1 MAITSQKLLPG
12 STFSNTS
19 SDTDNIK
26 SPKKTDPGL
35 NIYKKVVKIDKLLK
49 DSFLLRSKEE
59 NRKKRE
65 LENQKREGKE
75 KELESPKKFK
85 GFEILK
91 NALPR
96 TGFFD
101 SIKRFI
107 LFTFA
112 GWLFTNLFKFL
123 PKILE
128 FIKIITPV
136 LSWFEK
142 GIGLLLEGIVSF
154 IDLGYKAYDTVRS
167 FAKTIGGEG
176 LLEKFDAL
184 SGALN
189 TFLNLAL
196 IAGMS
201 AASLGGGFGGK
212 GKGGPGIGAR
222 PKPGTGGRPRV
233 TTSGGAGIGRPD
245 IRNPFRQRPTVT
257 GGSGS
262 GIRNPLRQRP
272 TVTTSGGK
280 AVGKGLGK
288 GLGKIGSKIPFVG
301 PLIDFGIRRLIFREP
316 LGKAAAGAVGAGAGQ
331 ALGGW
336 LGGSLG
342 GIVGSVV
349 PVAGTLLG
357 AGAGSLIGS
366 VAGGFIGDWIGTSL
380 YDFIE
385 ANDDIKTK
393 KMSSGGKVSSSST
406 IKGKKGNKSKLKK
419 QSLGKIQLGK
429 DIGGEKEIEKI
440 YPNPD
445 RKLFG
450 IFSFGEEFNWN
461 NLLFGGGKNKK
472 SKKKDRKKIPNA
484 IKTLLG
490 VADALGKSGDWI
502 SILMRAP
509 IEIALGKKPDIKY
522 ISRAISGVLQSVS
535 DPAIKGV
542 KSLTKELFGFAGGG
556 EIPELSDSLISSS
569 ETLKLERSIEQ
580 NLRTKFDDALKVV
593 STESKKKGVGRE
605 EMIEENIQRGSG
617 AAEGDEPGGRGG
629 GGIIMGTSFDQ
640 SLAKLLKSYEG
651 LRTTAYPD
659 PTHGW
664 SIPTI
669 GMGAT
674 YYPKGFRLSGKVKR
688 GDTIT
693 EDEALW
699 IKMQH
704 IKEHRQRLLRDISA
718 TEYAKV
724 PDNVK
729 AALESKT
736 FNYGSLGSTI
746 AGLVKE
752 GIKTGNYKSVADYF
766 RNTLAKHNGGINS
779 WRRNDEAGVIET
791 GVSNRAKVSFPK
803 SSGGKALSEYKEK
816 GGKTIEQYEGEDP
829 RGKGKGK
836 DEKYSPS
843 GSNVVSIGKSLIGQG
858 FAVGE
863 HPDFTKTTPKGS
875 YTPGKGYVSN
885 VHKGKGHYAG
895 RAIDVTDWRG
905 SLEDSKAR
913 YRSVLDSLWANRQK
927 NNINML
933 IHDSWGYAGSWGKDP
948 PGKHGHPTHM
958 HIETKQG
965 GGLLAPSKP
974 SMPIPDSFA
983 SYNDPRKSSTLA
995 IRPVIIEKDNP
1006 IPVNSP
1012 MYFPSSGSSGVNN
1025 SMLPSL
1031 MQG

>member
-26 SPKKTDPGL
+26 SPKKTDTGL
-35 NIYKKVVKIDKLLK
+35 NIYKKAVKIDKLLK
-49 DSFLLRSKEE
+49 DSFLLKSKEE
-59 NRKKRE
+59 NRKRRE
-65 LENQKREGKE
+65 LENKKREGKE

-123 PKILE
+123 PKLLE
-128 FIKIITPV
+128 FVKIISPV

-201 AASLGGGFGGK
+201 AASLGGRGR
-212 GKGGPGIGAR
+212 KGGLGGGAK

-233 TTSGGAGIGRPD
+233 TTSGGAGAGRPD
-245 IRNPFRQRPTVT
+245 IRNPLRQRPTVT

-262 GIRNPLRQRP
+262 GIRNPLRKRP
-272 TVTTSGGK
+272 TVTTSGGR

-288 GLGKIGSKIPFVG
+288 GAGKIGSKIPFVG
-301 PLIDFGIRRLIFREP
+301 PLIDFGIRRLIFKEP

-349 PVAGTLLG
+349 PIAGTLLG

-366 VAGGFIGDWIGTSL
+366 IAGGFIGDWIGTSL
-380 YDFIE
+380 YDLIE
-385 ANDDIKTK
+385 ANNDIKTK

-406 IKGKKGNKSKLKK
+406 IKGKKRNKSKLKK
-419 QSLGKIQLGK
+419 QPPGKIQLGK
-429 DIGGEKEIEKI
+429 DVGGEKEIEKI
-440 YPNPD
+440 YPNPN
-445 RKLFG
+445 KKFLGLFSIG
-450 IFSFGEEFNWN
+450 DEFNWN
-461 NLLFGGGKNKK
+461 DLLFGGGKDKK
-472 SKKKDRKKIPNA
+472 FKKRESKKIPNA

-490 VADALGKSGDWI
+490 VADSLGESGDWI
-502 SILMRAP
+502 GALMRAGV
-509 IEIALGKKPDIKY
+509 EVALGTMPDTKSLAET
-522 ISRAISGVLQSVS
+522 ISSVLKNVT
-535 DPAIKGV
+535 DPAIKEI
-542 KSLTKELFGFAGGG
+542 KSLSKELFGFAEGG
-556 EIPELSDSLISSS
+556 EVSTLSSS
-569 ETLKLERSIEQ
+569 LLSSSDTLTLERSIEK

-593 STESKKKGVGRE
+593 RKETRKKGPSTFKEEEKPRPTGRD
-605 EMIEENIQRGSG
+605 EMIQENIMRGKLGGGKLTAGQWGPLLDLISSVESAGGSYDSRYGGIYPGYSKLTIAQADDVQRSNYKKWGSAASGKYQFMNIAGQAAYAGLKPTDLFSPENQDKMAIALIEKKRYGRDWMSGKISDPEFAKYLAMEWAGLPRGKDNLSYYHGDGRNKAHTTFDKVLATLSKVKKGGYSPIELQPPKDQKIDKQDNVPMRKAGAGWKPPKPGLFNAIQYLTGDKSHSNYELKGHGLTSNYHDHIAFSTIADKEKAKKALRSAGIKIGSEYRPGDPGYHGLNLAIDVPGFQWGGSG
-617 AAEGDEPGGRGG
+617 A
-629 GGIIMGTSFDQ
+629 
-640 SLAKLLKSYEG
+640 
-651 LRTTAYPD
+651 
-659 PTHGW
+659 
-664 SIPTI
+664 
-669 GMGAT
+669 
-674 YYPKGFRLSGKVKR
+674 
-688 GDTIT
+688 
-693 EDEALW
+693 
-699 IKMQH
+699 
-704 IKEHRQRLLRDISA
+704 
-718 TEYAKV
+718 
-724 PDNVK
+724 
-729 AALESKT
+729 
-736 FNYGSLGSTI
+736 
-746 AGLVKE
+746 
-752 GIKTGNYKSVADYF
+752 
-766 RNTLAKHNGGINS
+766 
-779 WRRNDEAGVIET
+779 
-791 GVSNRAKVSFPK
+791 
-803 SSGGKALSEYKEK
+803 
-816 GGKTIEQYEGEDP
+816 
-829 RGKGKGK
+829 
-836 DEKYSPS
+836 
-843 GSNVVSIGKSLIGQG
+843 IGQKE
-858 FAVGE
+858 F
-863 HPDFTKTTPKGS
+863 
-875 YTPGKGYVSN
+875 
-885 VHKGKGHYAG
+885 
-895 RAIDVTDWRG
+895 
-905 SLEDSKAR
+905 
-913 YRSVLDSLWANRQK
+913 
-927 NNINML
+927 
-933 IHDSWGYAGSWGKDP
+933 AGSKKVRDVLGL
-948 PGKHGHPTHM
+948 
-958 HIETKQG
+958 QG
-965 GGLLAPSKP
+965 GGLVSPSKP
-974 SMPIPDSFA
+974 NMPIPDSFA

-995 IRPVIIEKDNP
+995 IQPIIIEKDNP